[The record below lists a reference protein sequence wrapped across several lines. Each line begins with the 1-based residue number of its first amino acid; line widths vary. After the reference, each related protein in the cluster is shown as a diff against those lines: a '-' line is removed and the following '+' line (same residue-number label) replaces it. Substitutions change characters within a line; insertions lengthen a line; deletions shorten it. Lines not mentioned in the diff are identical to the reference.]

1 MRKVK
6 DNCETF
12 KKKSNTIQHVLSLAN
27 VCRQINKYVVIKDS
41 SRHIEFLKMLITTI

>member
-12 KKKSNTIQHVLSLAN
+12 KKKSNTIQHVRSLGD
-27 VCRQINKYVVIKDS
+27 VCRQINKHFVIKDTS
-41 SRHIEFLKMLITTI
+41 HHIEFLKMLITTT